1 MADTLKVYKGTDVV
15 GTAER
20 GQDGKAKVTIDNLN
34 ANTDYPVGTYQVS
47 FENENGESDK
57 VDVPQFKTKPIA
69 VTGITLDKTTLD
81 LNVGDTDTI
90 KPTVAPSTATDKTVT
105 FASSNRAIAS
115 VSTTGKVTAVAK
127 GTVNIEVTT
136 NDGNKK
142 ATCKVTVQEVAP
154 EEPENVEVD
163 PNEDSADVSAE

>member
-1 MADTLKVYKGTDVV
+1 MADTLKVYKGDDVV

-20 GQDGKAKVTIDNLN
+20 QEDGKAKVTIDGLE
-34 ANTDYPVGTYQVS
+34 ANTEYPAGTYKAS
-47 FENENGESDK
+47 FENENGESEK
-57 VDVPQFKTKPIA
+57 VDVLSFKTKPIS

-90 KPTVAPSTATDKTVT
+90 KATVAPSTATDKTVAY
-105 FASSNRAIAS
+105 ASSNRAIAS
-115 VSTTGKVTAVAK
+115 VSTIGKVTAVAK

-142 ATCKVTVQEVAP
+142 ATCKVTVQEVLP
-154 EEPENVEVD
+154 EEPSTEE
-163 PNEDSADVSAE
+163 